1 MEPTSKISKN
11 LNQSII
17 LFFVLLLTAFTS
29 CDKDNGGEDPQP
41 EPGDIAV
48 INLESDDY
56 SALGVPVVMPNDNF
70 AMAFSVDAWEGTSKI
85 YCYNKSGEKVWD
97 KELSETP
104 DELVYHNGQMF
115 VACQTNLYALNSETG
130 VENWRYQLTGN
141 GMLATKNSH
150 KPCIDAGGNII
161 ISVDSYLVDL
171 STSVPARIVSLS
183 ASGSLNWEQ
192 IISTGDNYN
201 DRFTELSAPL
211 ATPDG
216 IYCVSHITTNDSYYA
231 ALKKYAVSDGR
242 AVASV
247 SYDEYHGCKLHCA
260 NSNGDVFLSGNHD
273 GNSETLFVALTSALT
288 EKWRVSFGDNYVANT
303 AVIDKDGNIFIG
315 VEDGYFRKYSP
326 NGTELFSV
334 NHQKIFVR
342 GETLIAKDGNIYKC
356 LQGAEKIDPQTGLV
370 SDISAGQGLFET
382 SDMSMLSDGTIVY
395 SGMGKIYM
403 LPTSAGGIS
412 TDAQWPSFG
421 NDAGNSSY
429 KN

>member
-41 EPGDIAV
+41 EPGDVTV
-48 INLESDDY
+48 IELEPDY
-56 SALGVPVVMPNDNF
+56 LATGVPVVMPNDNF
-70 AMAFSVDAWEGTSKI
+70 VMAFIMDALSEGVKI
-85 YCYNKSGEKVWD
+85 YCFNKSGEEVWNA
-97 KELSETP
+97 ELPENP
-104 DELVYHNGQMF
+104 ANPVFNNGQVYF
-115 VACQTNLYALNSETG
+115 ACRSYLYALDAANGSEK
-130 VENWRYQLTGN
+130 WKYQLTGD
-141 GMLATKNSH
+141 GMLATKNSY
-150 KPCIDAGGNII
+150 KPCIDSEGNII
-161 ISVDSYLVDL
+161 VSRDSYLADI
-171 STSVPARIVSLS
+171 STAVPAKILSVSP
-183 ASGSLNWEQ
+183 SGTLNWEQ

-201 DRFTELSAPL
+201 DRFTKLSAPL
-211 ATPDG
+211 ANPDG
-216 IYCVSHITTNDSYYA
+216 IYCVSHITTDVSYYA
-231 ALKKYAVSDGR
+231 ALNRYAASDGG

-273 GNSETLFVALTSALT
+273 GSSETLFVALTSALS

-303 AVIDKDGNIFIG
+303 AVIDQDGNIFIG

-370 SDISAGQGLFET
+370 SDIPANQGLFET

-395 SGMGKIYM
+395 GGMGKIYM

>member
-11 LNQSII
+11 LNKSII
-17 LFFVLLLTAFTS
+17 LFFILLLTALAS

-41 EPGDIAV
+41 EPGDIIV

-56 SALGVPVVMPNDNF
+56 AALGVPVVMPNDNF
-70 AMAFSVDAWEGTSKI
+70 VMAFIMDVISEGVKI
-85 YCYNKSGEKVWD
+85 YCFNKSGEEVWNA
-97 KELSETP
+97 ELPENP
-104 DELVYHNGQMF
+104 ANPVFHNGQVYF
-115 VACQTNLYALNSETG
+115 ACRNYLYALDAANGSEK
-130 VENWRYQLTGN
+130 WKYPLTGN

-150 KPCIDAGGNII
+150 KLCIDAGGNII

-260 NSNGDVFLSGNHD
+260 KSNGDVFLSGNHD

-412 TDAQWPSFG
+412 TGAQWPSFG